1 MMKDKIEKKINY
13 IKGFKIKKIAIK
25 KIKLKIKIK
34 NKLEGS
40 PKFFIGELN
49 WKKIQKQKKL
59 KEWKLNWK
67 KTIEHKLRLNDK
79 TKNQ

>member
-1 MMKDKIEKKINY
+1 V
-13 IKGFKIKKIAIK
+13 
-25 KIKLKIKIK
+25 KIKIK

-49 WKKIQKQKKL
+49 WKKNSKTKKI
-59 KEWKLNWK
+59 KRMKTKLK